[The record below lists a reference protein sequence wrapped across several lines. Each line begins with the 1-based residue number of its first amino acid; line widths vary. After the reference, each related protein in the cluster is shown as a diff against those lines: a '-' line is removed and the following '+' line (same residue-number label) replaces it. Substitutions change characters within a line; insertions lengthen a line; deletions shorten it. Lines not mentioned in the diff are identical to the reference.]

1 MTITTYLRLVLAT
14 AAVITVATLA
24 ACRREVQVAA
34 PQVRA
39 TPIPT
44 PRSTPLPPV
53 PTTVPPGTED
63 HPLRMVLVP
72 ADAARLLEVD
82 EDGVDALT
90 RFEEAVLTESGLVL
104 EVELVDRQADALAAL
119 CASAPGRVVVAWLDG
134 LASQAALALSCGAPE
149 LQVERGSSRAQAGVS
164 ILIVT
169 DRRLGLSS
177 VGPLAQR
184 TFCRLSAEDFESW
197 LAPALILR
205 AGGVDPVADLS
216 AVRDYDD
223 YETLLAAVASGEC
236 AAAGLTETRFEQL
249 PDAVRDDIRVVG
261 RSPALPYALLFY
273 PINLPLGERLRLTD
287 ALLALALDPERAALL
302 EPLFAQSGLARV
314 VPDTLTETGAFL
326 SRTGLDFAQ
335 LGN

>member
-1 MTITTYLRLVLAT
+1 
-14 AAVITVATLA
+14 
-24 ACRREVQVAA
+24 
-34 PQVRA
+34 
-39 TPIPT
+39 
-44 PRSTPLPPV
+44 
-53 PTTVPPGTED
+53 
-63 HPLRMVLVP
+63 MVLVP
-72 ADAARLLEVD
+72 ADAARLLDIGEG
-82 EDGVDALT
+82 GVDALT
-90 RFEEAVLTESGLVL
+90 RFEEAVLAESGLVL

-134 LASQAALALSCGAPE
+134 LASQAALARRCGAPE
-149 LQVERGSSRAQAGVS
+149 LQVERGSPRAQAGVPV
-164 ILIVT
+164 LIVA
-169 DRRLGLSS
+169 DRRLGMSG
-177 VGPLAQR
+177 VGPLARR

-205 AGGVDPVADLS
+205 AGGVDPVKDLG

-236 AAAGLTETRFEQL
+236 AAVGLTETRFEQL
-249 PDAVRDDIRVVG
+249 PDALRDDIRVAG

-287 ALLALALDPERAALL
+287 ALLALAFDPERAELL
-302 EPLFAQSGLARV
+302 EPLFAQSGVARV
-314 VPDTLTETGAFL
+314 VPDILEEASAFL

>member
-1 MTITTYLRLVLAT
+1 M
-14 AAVITVATLA
+14 AVAIVIALATLA
-24 ACRREVQVAA
+24 ACRREAQVAA

-39 TPIPT
+39 TPMPT

-53 PTTVPPGTED
+53 STAVPPGTED

-72 ADAARLLEVD
+72 ADAARLLDIGEG
-82 EDGVDALT
+82 GVDALT
-90 RFEEAVLTESGLVL
+90 RFEEAVLAESGLVL

-134 LASQAALALSCGAPE
+134 LASQAALARRCGAPE
-149 LQVERGSSRAQAGVS
+149 LQVERGSPRAQAGVPV
-164 ILIVT
+164 LIVA
-169 DRRLGLSS
+169 DRRLGMSG
-177 VGPLAQR
+177 VGPLARR

-205 AGGVDPVADLS
+205 AGGVDPVKDLG

-236 AAAGLTETRFEQL
+236 AAVGLTETRFEQL
-249 PDAVRDDIRVVG
+249 PDALRDDIRVAG

-287 ALLALALDPERAALL
+287 ALLALAFDPERAELL
-302 EPLFAQSGLARV
+302 EPLFAQSGVARV
-314 VPDTLTETGAFL
+314 VPDILEEASAFL